1 MEVAQLAAS
10 GAQRGAGHGPGEW
23 ASGGAVV
30 AGVDAASVAVVAHA
44 LVEQGAAAPARG
56 AAERPC
62 CWSPMQPG
70 MLLMSAVSAAM
81 DTRWASCAS

>member
-30 AGVDAASVAVVAHA
+30 AGVDAASVVVAAHA
-44 LVEQGAAAPARG
+44 LVGQGAAALARD

-62 CWSPMQPG
+62 LWILMQ
-70 MLLMSAVSAAM
+70 LMNVVSSAAM
-81 DTRWASCAS
+81 ETQTASCAS